1 MQINV
6 ILADLR
12 QQKGWDEVKKTVES
26 LTNIKDISNE
36 KIKQKKKLAP
46 QHIWKHL
53 RLKIVCWWEGQV
65 DKYLIYKIDE
75 N

>member
-1 MQINV
+1 MQSNV

-46 QHIWKHL
+46 QHI
-53 RLKIVCWWEGQV
+53 
-65 DKYLIYKIDE
+65 
-75 N
+75 